1 MPATTTS
8 HPTDAITFDIDFDGG
23 ETLHVT
29 RQPSAPG
36 STKICYTFVYD
47 SDIDDNDE
55 EPDILE
61 FNNDRAALKALE
73 GELYPSSDVV
83 NPRVAECLFIANG
96 ILPDDSKA
104 NSFRIHTRCRN
115 GIEVDTYRN
124 VSKRNCSIS
133 YIVDVTDIVSDKRTR
148 SQHIIPYD
156 EQEENTVIC
165 KIADLI
171 ESYGGNP
178 HGFIDEIDTHDV
190 IGGSCWY

>member
-1 MPATTTS
+1 MPDTAP
-8 HPTDAITFDIDFDGG
+8 HPIDAITFDIDFDNG

-29 RQPSAPG
+29 RLPSVPDTA
-36 STKICYTFVYD
+36 KVRYIFQYE
-47 SDIDDNDE
+47 SDIDDEND

-96 ILPDDSKA
+96 ILPDDSEA
-104 NSFRIHTRCRN
+104 NSFHISTRCKN
-115 GIEVDTYRN
+115 GITVDTYRN
-124 VSKRNCSIS
+124 VSKRSCSVS
-133 YIVDVTDIVSDKRTR
+133 YVVDVTDIIKDQQRR
-148 SQHIIPYD
+148 SQYMIPYD
-156 EQEENTVIC
+156 EQKENTVIC

-171 ESYGGNP
+171 ESYGGNQ

-190 IGGSCWY
+190 IEGGCWY